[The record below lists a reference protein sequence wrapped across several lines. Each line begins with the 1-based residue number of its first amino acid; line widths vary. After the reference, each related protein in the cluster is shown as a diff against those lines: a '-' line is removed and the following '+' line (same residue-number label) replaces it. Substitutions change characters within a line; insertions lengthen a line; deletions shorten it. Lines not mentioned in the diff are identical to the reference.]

1 MKRVIIITLTIL
13 CLSGCTTHLT
23 DVSIISNKNIS
34 LDKLDID
41 RCPQRKLVE
50 GEDSKFVFLFI
61 PLGQPKIKEAVN
73 DALQKGNGDLIV
85 DASLYKKYWW
95 FLIGQQSIQIKG
107 TVVKTRGEK

>member
-1 MKRVIIITLTIL
+1 MKRVIIITFTIL

>member
-1 MKRVIIITLTIL
+1 MKRFIIITLTIL

-73 DALQKGNGDLIV
+73 DALQKGIGDLIV